1 MLNVAK
7 NGDFDILVGYV
18 KKNYNNSYGILD
30 ISNNKINDI
39 TEKPKTKFNISSGI
53 YVIKNTSNLNIIK
66 KNKFFTMPDLISNFL
81 VKKLKVG
88 AFQINKYWMSIE
100 NMSNLIKVE
109 KKINKKFKQ

>member
-1 MLNVAK
+1 
-7 NGDFDILVGYV
+7 
-18 KKNYNNSYGILD
+18 
-30 ISNNKINDI
+30 
-39 TEKPKTKFNISSGI
+39 
-53 YVIKNTSNLNIIK
+53 
-66 KNKFFTMPDLISNFL
+66 MPDLISNFL